1 MTTPRGQLTPGDE
14 PEIGDP
20 PKYGVPSGAY
30 VGDAGSP
37 QSFKDL
43 NSLNKD
49 EAKRRMQ
56 QPLEGMFGRQRES
69 VWGNGGLLGHI
80 ADLLFG
86 PGSARPAQRL
96 SDGMTELNHRLD
108 LMDDVSGYGGMIMA
122 NHHRFT
128 SSNTY
133 KTIPF
138 NRQYGPH
145 TPWSVTV
152 DTSGNRF
159 ILKAGTWSVNLLLS
173 VPSGTLLGGNGPWFR
188 PVITVYRP
196 DGVEYLNQWLDWQ
209 SGAYPHAFFAQ
220 IPLVIPD
227 DSGFYIRA
235 RFTTDAIGW
244 QILGG
249 TDRSKFWVNRWDMRT
264 DNNNMIINPP
274 YGPDI

>member
-1 MTTPRGQLTPGDE
+1 MTTPGGQLTPGDE

-20 PKYGVPSGAY
+20 PQYGVPSGAY

-43 NSLNKD
+43 NTLNKD
-49 EAKRRMQ
+49 EAKRRMR

-86 PGSARPAQRL
+86 PGPAGPAQRL
-96 SDGMTELNHRLD
+96 SDGMTELNQRLD
-108 LMDDVSGYGGMIMA
+108 LMDDVSGYGAMIMT
-122 NHHRFT
+122 NSHRFT
-128 SSNTY
+128 GNAY

-138 NRQYGPH
+138 NMEYGPS

-152 DTSGNRF
+152 DTAGNRF
-159 ILKAGTWSVNLLLS
+159 VLKAGTWSVNLLIA
-173 VPSGTLLGGNGPWFR
+173 VPQAGALGGPTWMR
-188 PVITVYRP
+188 PAITVYRAN
-196 DGVEYLNQWLDWQ
+196 GTEYLNQWLDFR
-209 SGAYPHAFFAQ
+209 SGENPHSFFAQ

-227 DSGFYIRA
+227 DSGFYVQA
-235 RFTTDAIGW
+235 RFSQSSINYRV
-244 QILGG
+244 LGG

-274 YGPDI
+274 DGPDI